1 MLTMHIAQ
9 LTVGDRMKQLEW
21 NILPLTFDSLIN
33 LPTYV
38 TVEKYADKYSY
49 QATEK
54 SCFLNTNFVSLVFEK
69 PSKFIIAKLLIHN
82 LGSS

>member
-9 LTVGDRMKQLEW
+9 LTVGSILKQLEW

-54 SCFLNTNFVSLVFEK
+54 FCFLNTNFISV
-69 PSKFIIAKLLIHN
+69 
-82 LGSS
+82 